1 MPGTRLSMYSQEIK
15 CIELLKKG
23 FISGKNIQESVTSS
37 PAVAGLCYY
46 FNVFTNHQWYD

>member
-1 MPGTRLSMYSQEIK
+1 MPGTRLSMYSPETK

-23 FISGKNIQESVTSS
+23 SISGKIFKNSVTSS

-46 FNVFTNHQWYD
+46 FKV